1 MAQALDRGRV
11 KQGRKRMSVT
21 ELMPQTKAAQLLGYS
36 RMVDISLVLD
46 QTNFKMQVLD
56 GFEKDAQFEL
66 EVVKPYSTGDG
77 QIVRAVHMRV
87 HAGSHV
93 DAPAHQ
99 LPTGKHIH
107 DLPLERF
114 IGDAIVADFTDKV
127 PGGAITPEDFEKRI
141 GKKIRKGDRLLL
153 RTDVNNRY
161 FDMELSEWK
170 ALSPA
175 MTPEARHWIVDKGIS
190 MVGFDMHHGAR
201 PKGETRNT
209 SKILPTGGVLTLP
222 YLTNLDQIK
231 QERVTLMCFPLNM
244 INVEASPVRAIVLEH

>member
-1 MAQALDRGRV
+1 MA
-11 KQGRKRMSVT
+11 VT
-21 ELMPQTKAAQLLGYS
+21 ELDAQAKTAPQLSYR
-36 RMVDISLVLD
+36 RMVDISMVLD

-56 GFEKDAQFEL
+56 GFEKDAQFGL
-66 EVVKPYSTGDG
+66 EIVKPYSTGDG
-77 QIVRAVHMRV
+77 QIVRAVNMRL

-99 LPTGKHIH
+99 LPTGQHIH

-114 IGDAIVADFTDKV
+114 IGDAIVANFTDKV
-127 PGGAITPEDFEKRI
+127 PGGAITVDDLEERI
-141 GKKIRKGDRLLL
+141 GQKIRKGDRLLL
-153 RTDVNNRY
+153 RTDVNKRY

-175 MTPEARHWIVDKGIS
+175 LTPEARHWIIDKGLS

-201 PKGETRNT
+201 PKGEKRNT

-222 YLTNLDQIK
+222 YLNNLDHITK
-231 QERVTLMCFPLNM
+231 ERVTLMCFPLNM
-244 INVEASPVRAIVLEH
+244 MNVEASPVRAIVLEN

>member
-1 MAQALDRGRV
+1 
-11 KQGRKRMSVT
+11 MSVMEMT
-21 ELMPQTKAAQLLGYS
+21 SAAQTAPLLKYS
-36 RMVDISLVLD
+36 RMIDISLVLD
-46 QTNFKMQVLD
+46 QSNFKMQVLD

-66 EVVKPYSTGDG
+66 EVVKPYHTGDG

-107 DLPLERF
+107 ELPLDRF

-141 GKKIRKGDRLLL
+141 GSKLRKGDRVLL
-153 RTDVNNRY
+153 RSNVHKRY
-161 FDMELSEWK
+161 FEMELSEWK
-170 ALSPA
+170 SLSPA
-175 MTPEARHWIVDKGIS
+175 MTPEARHWLVEKGVS

-222 YLTNLDQIK
+222 YLNNLDQITK
-231 QERVTLMCFPLNM
+231 ERVTLMCFPLNM
-244 INVEASPVRAIVLEH
+244 INVEASPVRAIVLEP

>member
-1 MAQALDRGRV
+1 
-11 KQGRKRMSVT
+11 MSVMEMT
-21 ELMPQTKAAQLLGYS
+21 SAAQTAPLLKYS
-36 RMVDISLVLD
+36 RMIDISLVLD
-46 QTNFKMQVLD
+46 QSNFKMQVLD

-66 EVVKPYSTGDG
+66 EVVKPYHTGDG

-107 DLPLERF
+107 ELPLDRF

-141 GKKIRKGDRLLL
+141 GSKLRKGDRVLL
-153 RTDVNNRY
+153 RSNVNKRY
-161 FDMELSEWK
+161 FEMELTEWK

-175 MTPEARHWIVDKGIS
+175 MTPEARHWLVERGVS

-222 YLTNLDQIK
+222 YLNNLDEITK
-231 QERVTLMCFPLNM
+231 ERVTLMCFPLNM
-244 INVEASPVRAIVLEH
+244 INVEASPVRAIVLEP